1 MSDIDSEQ
9 VEQALRGDAEAFR
22 VLVERH
28 SRRVFAVAYRITS
41 NEADA
46 DEVVQDTF
54 LKAYRRLDQFNR
66 DASFGTWVYRIAV
79 NCSMDLMRRRKRRK
93 DRRGGADPRD
103 PEAYT
108 TFSSGDPDPARLAFS
123 EQVRRR
129 VGAALDELSEQER
142 TAFALRHFEGRSIRE
157 IGDLMGLRTSATK
170 NAIFRGVQKMRAALQ
185 PLIEGGEERPA
196 PRAAA
201 EPEGHGDEP
210 AGRSDGTSRM
220 KP

>member
-9 VEQALRGDAEAFR
+9 VERALHGDAEAFR

-46 DEVVQDTF
+46 DEIVQNTF
-54 LKAYRRLDQFNR
+54 LRAYRRLDQFKQ
-66 DASFGTWVYRIAV
+66 DSSFGTWVYRIAV
-79 NCSMDLMRRRKRRK
+79 NCSLDLMRRRKRRK
-93 DRRGGADPRD
+93 DRRDGADPRD

-108 TFSSGDPDPARLAFS
+108 TFTSDTPDPARLAFS

-129 VGAALDELSEQER
+129 IEAALEELSEQER

-170 NAIFRGVQKMRAALQ
+170 NAIFRGVQKLRVALQ
-185 PLIEGGEERPA
+185 PLVEGEGGTA
-196 PRAAA
+196 GA
-201 EPEGHGDEP
+201 ESGSR
-210 AGRSDGTSRM
+210 AGRDDEATGGAG
-220 KP
+220 